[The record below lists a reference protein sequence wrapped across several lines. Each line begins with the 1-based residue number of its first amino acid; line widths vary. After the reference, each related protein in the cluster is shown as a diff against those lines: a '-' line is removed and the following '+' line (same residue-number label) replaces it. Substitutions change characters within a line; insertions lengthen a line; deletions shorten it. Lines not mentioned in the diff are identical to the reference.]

1 MREILLATKNPGK
14 FKEMKEAFKGLPF
27 KFVFLGNSA
36 LPLGLDDGDFVED
49 GRTFA
54 ENAEKKAC
62 YYGEKTGL
70 MTLGEDSGI
79 LVDALEGELGVQT
92 RRWGA
97 GEKVSDK
104 EWVEYFL
111 ERMKDVPAIK
121 RGAKFVCCACV
132 FAGGQ
137 AVPTGRQAHFFEGE
151 THGRIT
157 KKLEA
162 PIKEGVPLSSCFIP
176 DGLDKVYSA
185 LSPEEKNRVSHR
197 GKAMAKVRRM
207 LEQVL

>member
-1 MREILLATKNPGK
+1 MQELLLATKNPGK
-14 FKEMKEAFKGLPF
+14 FEEIKEALKGLPL
-27 KFVFLGNSA
+27 KFVFLRDLVSG
-36 LPLGLDDGDFVED
+36 GLDDSDFVED
-49 GRTFA
+49 GHTFF
-54 ENAEKKAC
+54 ENAEKKAR

-79 LVDALEGELGVQT
+79 LVDALKGELGVQT

-111 ERMKDVPAIK
+111 EKMKDVPDGE

-132 FAGGQ
+132 FVRGK
-137 AVPTGRQAHFFEGE
+137 VNLFEGE
-151 THGRIT
+151 TCGRIT
-157 KKLEA
+157 EKLEA
-162 PIKEGVPLSSCFIP
+162 PIKAGVPLSSCFVP

-197 GKAMAKVRRM
+197 GKAMAKVRRL